1 MRWQVQREMYLK
13 KKKEKSRTANMALHF
28 PQLAT
33 DFVLILDLLLLREFT
48 LENIIANSFPT
59 QFDMYIF
66 FQFPASFT
74 N

>member
-1 MRWQVQREMYLK
+1 MMWQVQRKMYLK
-13 KKKEKSRTANMALHF
+13 KEEEKSKTANMALHF

-33 DFVLILDLLLLREFT
+33 GFFLILDLLLLGEFT

-59 QFDMYIF
+59 HFDMYIF